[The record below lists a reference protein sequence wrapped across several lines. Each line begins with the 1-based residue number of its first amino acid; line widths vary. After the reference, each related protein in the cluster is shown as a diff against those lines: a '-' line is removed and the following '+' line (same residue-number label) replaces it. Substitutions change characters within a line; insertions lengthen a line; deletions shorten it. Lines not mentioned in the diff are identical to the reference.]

1 MLYVLL
7 NIIIAILFIICF
19 VFYKKY
25 SHVKFLY
32 DRTNDINNTMMRV
45 SEELRDFKN
54 IDDLYMQLL
63 NDTMKLINGAESGT
77 ILIYNKDI
85 DLLEFRAAVGY
96 DMEHL
101 KTVTFRKEE
110 LYLYITNKLMAPDII
125 KNPSSFDKKYIDREN
140 FDSLQN
146 NRALDMKVC
155 LSAPLYVNGKFHG
168 VVNVDNLT
176 DENAFDKNDIRFI
189 QYICRQLEV
198 AITNAKLMSKYIEA
212 LRIDKLTGI
221 YNRRYFEDII
231 EKEIIRAEGSME
243 SQYLVMI
250 DMDNFKE
257 INDNYGHRVGDE
269 TLKYFASVLRN
280 GIGPRDIAARY
291 AGDEF
296 VMVIHGGSM
305 DDVRLRID
313 NIREYLYNN
322 RLKNITI
329 KFSAGICKFEKGMSY
344 DKILTSADDNM
355 YAQKRERKNCRCKQL
370 P

>member
-1 MLYVLL
+1 MAYIFPGM
-7 NIIIAILFIICF
+7 IIIILFIVTI

-25 SHVKFLY
+25 SYVKFLY
-32 DRTNDINNTMMRV
+32 DRTNDINNTMMKV
-45 SEELRDFKN
+45 SEELRNFKDL
-54 IDDLYMQLL
+54 DDLYVQLL
-63 NDTMKLINGAESGT
+63 DDTLKLINGAESGT
-77 ILIYNKDI
+77 ILIYNKNT
-85 DLLEFRAAVGY
+85 DLLEYKAAFGY

-101 KTVTFRKEE
+101 KSLTFRKEE
-110 LYLYITNKLMAPDII
+110 LFLYITNKLMAPDII
-125 KNPSSFDKKYIDREN
+125 KNPGSFDKKYLDPKTY
-140 FDSLQN
+140 N
-146 NRALDMKVC
+146 NLRNCRALDMKVS

-168 VVNVDNLT
+168 IVNIDNST
-176 DENAFDKNDIRFI
+176 DENAFDKNDLRFI

-221 YNRRYFEDII
+221 YNRRYFEEII

-269 TLKYFASVLRN
+269 ILKYFASVLRN

-305 DDVRLRID
+305 DDAQLRID

-322 RLKNITI
+322 KLKNITI
-329 KFSAGICKFEKGMSY
+329 EFSAGICRFEKGMSY